1 MRSFSYTEMKI
12 NISAKNRS
20 DVFAP
25 IFNNITGRFTVNC
38 VTNNKVLE
46 NFNSEET
53 AESEAQ
59 LVPPMGAPAPG
70 ELVVNI
76 SAVNGSSIYSPV
88 FNNCTGS
95 LTINFFQVKTN
106 SPEKYIQ
113 VKVGETDDF
122 ILFIPLI
129 SYPTSSGR
137 DHHHHP
143 LPISPSSSVITLMT
157 FQVRR
162 QLMKTWINITRG
174 PDIISMVLKGLTDR
188 NISASFGFS
197 LRLKN
202 VTNICRTF
210 WKFPELKKG
219 HRSTQTCGLNMTC
232 NEDPREPGSA
242 APRAPGLKYTSSIKV
257 PVVSEETVASVNV
270 QIKWLTKVENKATKI
285 LITPPSQLTIIETD
299 KPIYKPGQTVKF
311 RIVSLDSS
319 FFTFNQV
326 FPTIELRD
334 PNSNRIGQWLNV
346 STNSG
351 LVDLSYP
358 LNSEA
363 TNGFYAIA
371 VWRNNLEALT
381 EQFEV
386 KDYVLPTFEVTV
398 QLPPVITVLDTNAT
412 LKVCAKYTYGKPV
425 SGVVKATVCHN
436 SISYLWSRPPRA
448 GAPNICQNYTMQTDR
463 SGCGQQVINLK
474 EFAIADSSYENVINV
489 QSEVEEHG
497 TGAVMKGSGSSSI
510 TNNMVM
516 LSYEDS
522 PTTFKPGMKYEGKIK
537 VTDTNSNPV
546 RRKSVYM
553 TLTYG
558 DNINTINTLITDDDG
573 IANFSLDTEPW
584 GLESVSLE
592 AHYEQTQRPVLYK
605 DKRFV
610 PYYPTAYLFIN
621 LKSSSKPFSCDTSTN
636 VVAEYLIHDRV
647 NQRSLTFFYMVMS
660 RGHLVQQGRLLVPV
674 SPGRLLIPVSQ
685 SREISGRVFVP
696 LTSMDKLPPVAQVV
710 LYTLLSSGEAVADSM
725 NYPVQP
731 CLTNKVSLN
740 FKSSSE
746 LPGDVTSLSLKAAPN
761 SLCSVR
767 AIDKSLLLLEPEK
780 ELTIDSVFNMLPV
793 QMLSGYSYKI
803 YEEDSIPCQKDS
815 PILIDKRVERSI
827 GYFPYG
833 KVDVYNVFRD
843 VGVKILTNADIRST
857 PVCPE
862 SLPFVKS
869 AVMREPALM
878 KMESAS
884 NSVLPNQ
891 PVVTIRKYFPETS
904 VIRGEVFTLK
914 ATVFN
919 YLKSCMMV
927 KVSVAKSKQ
936 FSTTPCKNCSYTCCL
951 CAEESWTFSWTI
963 TPKLL
968 GEVSVSVTAEA
979 VQTSVLCGKAAVTVP
994 QKGRIDTVIKTLLVL
1009 AEGTKQYKS
1018 YNVLLCPSGSA
1029 VEQSVSLTLP
1039 EIMVEGSA
1047 TASVSV
1053 LGDLM
1058 GRALQNL
1065 ASLLAMPYGCGEQ
1078 NMLRFAPN
1086 IFILQ
1091 YLESTNQLTP
1101 QILSTAQTY
1110 LVTGYQRE
1118 LTYKHTDG
1126 SYSAFGMSDASGNT
1140 WLTAFVMKS
1149 FGNAKRY
1156 IFIDQVFVDQAKSW
1170 LGQQQQANGCFA
1182 SVGQLFHL
1190 DMKGGVNDEVT
1201 LTAYITAAMLELNYT
1216 VTDPVVNNGLTCLRN
1231 AFTQVT
1237 STYTKA
1243 LLFYTFTLAGDHGM
1257 RNTLISGLNAVA
1269 IVSGGGRH
1277 WSRSSTGSVTD
1288 SLEVEMTSYVLL
1300 ALMSGPE
1307 LPGFGLGY
1315 SISIVRWLSQQQN
1328 SFGGFASTQ
1337 DTVVALQ
1344 ALAKYSYATYS
1355 PAGSVNVTITSPS
1368 GLINTFTIN
1377 QSNRLLYQEREL
1389 QEVLGDYDVKA
1400 EGKGCV
1406 YVQFTLS
1413 YNIPP
1418 PPDNS
1423 SFSILASASG
1433 NCRVP
1438 NPSLEVTVTVMYNG
1452 KRPNTNMVVIEVK
1465 PLSGFEADVTSVA
1478 LVNGE
1483 SKLADGAV
1491 KRVDQIEGN
1500 VIIYLDGLTKGQE
1513 KTYTLTITEVDLVNH
1528 LKPAVVKV
1536 YDYYETS
1543 DMAVTDY
1550 FSPCPFHF
1558 YLLAVTS
1565 QTVGGTTE
1573 TLCVTVNHHEPVS
1586 MEVNLEYNQNS
1597 VTLLTETSIN
1607 EEYYRC
1613 VPFQVPVVILEL
1625 VASINIQIKG
1635 SETFLNKT
1643 TQILITPPT
1652 QVTLVQTDKP
1662 IYKPGQTVKF
1672 RIVSLDTDFLTYEQ
1686 TDPNSNRIGQWT
1698 NVATSS
1704 GLVDLS
1710 YPLNCEATKG
1720 VYIITVWD
1728 IKYKEVTQ
1736 TFEVKDYVLPTF
1748 EVTVELPPVITI
1760 LDTKATLKVCAKCSY
1775 GKPVRGTVKTT
1786 VCHNSYTTPDICR
1799 NYTMMTDET
1808 GCGIEI
1814 IDLTE
1819 YALSDSRYEA
1829 SIIAHSEVKEDGTGV
1844 ILTGSGSSTL
1854 TSHIGSLSFEDSL
1867 TIFKP
1872 RMTYEGKIKVT
1883 CPKSRPMKR
1892 KVVYLTV
1899 TCAANKSSVLKLLT
1913 NHKGIA
1919 KFSLDTEPWG
1929 LERVSLQAQY
1939 EMRTRSE
1946 HTDNQLTPQKPTA
1959 NLWLQPFYS
1968 KSQSFIKLRRCST
1981 TFRCNR
1987 KAVIRAQYMINSTIS
2002 PHQDTINFFYM
2013 VMNKGHLVQQGRIT
2027 KAINPGTVLPSGE
2040 VLADSMNYPVKRCL
2054 VNKVSLKFSPS
2065 PELPGDQASLLL
2077 KAAPGSLCS
2086 VKAIDKSLLL
2096 LQPEKEL
2103 SIQSVFNVLPVQ
2115 TLSGYPH
2122 SIYEEDSS
2130 PCWKNPP
2137 IWNIPYAAQTSKS
2150 LGYFLNVG
2158 KVDVYSTFKGIGVK
2172 VLTNAEVQKPSD
2184 CLGSLWHITDAE
2196 AKEAPDVLN
2205 KGTTSD
2211 DSSSDQPV
2219 VTIGKKYFPETWI
2232 WDLVPVRCACG
2243 FILFSFYNSV
2253 QSGVTAINKT
2263 VPDSITTW
2271 QADAFCTSPVGFG
2284 VAPKTELIAFQPFFV
2299 SLTMP
2304 SSVIRGEVFTLKATV
2319 FNYLKS
2325 CMMVKVT
2332 LARSKQFK
2340 AQQCK
2345 NCSYTKC
2352 LCADESR
2359 TFSWT
2364 ITPHVLG
2371 EIRFNVTAEAVQST
2385 KLCGKKAVIVPEKGH
2400 IDTVI
2405 NTLLVLTEGTKQ
2417 YKSYNELLCPSDD
2430 VIEKTVSVTLPEEF
2444 VEGSAIASVSVLG
2457 DPMGRALQNLA
2468 SLLAM
2473 PYGCGE
2479 QNMLRFAPNIFI
2491 LQYLES
2497 TDQLTPEILSTAQT
2511 YLVKG
2516 YQRELNYIHIDGSYS
2531 AFGMSDASGNTW
2543 LTAFVMKSF
2552 GNAKRYIFI
2561 DQVFVD
2567 QAKSWLEQ
2575 HQQENGCFASVGQLI
2590 HTDMEGG
2597 VNDELTLSAYIT
2609 AAMLELNYTVTD
2621 PVLDNGLTC
2630 LRNTYTHMNSNYAK
2644 ALLFYTFT
2652 LAGDQGMRNTLIS
2665 DLDAVAIVSGGGRHW
2680 SRTDGSVTDSLEVE
2694 MTSYVLL
2701 ALMSGPELP
2710 GFDLDYSA
2718 SIVQWLSQQQN
2729 AFGGF
2734 VSTQD
2739 TVVALQALTK
2749 YSYATYSSEGS
2760 VTVTITSPSRLI
2772 NTFTINQS
2780 NRLLYQERE
2789 LQEVPGHY
2797 NVKAEGKGCVY
2808 VQFNL
2813 HYNIPSPSDDSS
2825 FTISASAPGN
2835 CRVPNPSLD
2844 VIITV
2849 TYYGERLETNMVVI
2863 DVKPLSGF
2871 SVDATSVQLVNCNT
2885 NSTDGAVKRVD
2896 QIKGNTIIYVNG
2908 LINGEEK
2915 VYTMALVQELPVQ
2928 KLQPAVVE
2936 VYDYYE
2942 TGERASADYISPC
2955 QVQ

>member
-1 MRSFSYTEMKI
+1 MTLNKYTNTSESEKDKDTNTSQYEKDKDTNTSQYEKDKDTNTSQYEKDKDTYTSESEKDKDTNTSQYEI
-12 NISAKNRS
+12 DKYTNTSESEKDKDTYTSESEKDKDTNTSESENDKDTNTSEYEIDKYTNTSEFEKDKDTNTSQYEKDKDTYTPESEKNKDTDTS
-20 DVFAP
+20 ESEKNKDTDTSESEKDKDTDTSESEKDKDTDTSESEKNKDTDTSESKKDKDTPESKKDKDTDTPESEKDKDTDAP
-25 IFNNITGRFTVNC
+25 
-38 VTNNKVLE
+38 E
-46 NFNSEET
+46 SEEDT
-53 AESEAQ
+53 DTPESEKDTD
-59 LVPPMGAPAPG
+59 APESEKDKDTDTPESEKDKDTPESKKDKDTPESKKDKDTDTPESKKDKDTGTPESKKDKDTDTPESEKDKDTYTPESEKDKDTDTPESEKDTDTPESEEDTDTPESEKDTDAP
-70 ELVVNI
+70 ESEKDKDTDTPESEKDTDTPESEKDTDTPESEEDTDTPESEKDTDAPESEKDKDTDTPESEKDKDTDTPESEKDKDTDTPEFEKDKDIDTPESEKDKDTDTPESEKDKDTPESKKDKDTN
-76 SAVNGSSIYSPV
+76 
-88 FNNCTGS
+88 
-95 LTINFFQVKTN
+95 TIESKKDKDIDTPESEKDKDTDTPESEKDKDTDTPESEKDKDTDTPESEKDKDTDTPEFEKDKDNDTPESEKDKDTDTSESEKDKDTPESEKDKDTD
-106 SPEKYIQ
+106 SPEFEKD
-113 VKVGETDDF
+113 KDTD
-122 ILFIPLI
+122 
-129 SYPTSSGR
+129 T
-137 DHHHHP
+137 
-143 LPISPSSSVITLMT
+143 
-157 FQVRR
+157 
-162 QLMKTWINITRG
+162 
-174 PDIISMVLKGLTDR
+174 
-188 NISASFGFS
+188 
-197 LRLKN
+197 
-202 VTNICRTF
+202 
-210 WKFPELKKG
+210 PELEKDTDTPESEK
-219 HRSTQTCGLNMTC
+219 
-232 NEDPREPGSA
+232 DID
-242 APRAPGLKYTSSIKV
+242 APESEKDKDTDTPESEKEKDTDTPESEKDKDTDTPESEKDTDTPESEKDTDTDIPESEKDTDIPESEKDKDTDTPESEKDTDTPESEKDKDTDTPESEKDTDTDTPESEKDKDTDTPESEKDTDTPESEKDKDTDTPESEKDTDTDTPESEKDKDTDTPDSEKDKDTDTPESEKDTDTPESEKDTDAPE
-257 PVVSEETVASVNV
+257 SEKDKDTD
-270 QIKWLTKVENKATKI
+270 
-285 LITPPSQLTIIETD
+285 TPESEKDTDAPESEKDKDTDTPESEKDKDNDAPESEKDKDTDTPESEKDKDTDTPESEKDKDTPESEKDKDTDTPESEKEKDTPESEKDTDTPESEKDTDTPESEKDTDTPESEKDTDAPESEKDKDTDTPESEKDTDTPESEKDTDTPESEKDADTPESEKDTDTPESEKDKDTD
-299 KPIYKPGQTVKF
+299 KKDKDTP
-311 RIVSLDSS
+311 
-319 FFTFNQV
+319 
-326 FPTIELRD
+326 E
-334 PNSNRIGQWLNV
+334 
-346 STNSG
+346 
-351 LVDLSYP
+351 
-358 LNSEA
+358 SE
-363 TNGFYAIA
+363 
-371 VWRNNLEALT
+371 
-381 EQFEV
+381 
-386 KDYVLPTFEVTV
+386 KD
-398 QLPPVITVLDTNAT
+398 
-412 LKVCAKYTYGKPV
+412 
-425 SGVVKATVCHN
+425 
-436 SISYLWSRPPRA
+436 
-448 GAPNICQNYTMQTDR
+448 
-463 SGCGQQVINLK
+463 
-474 EFAIADSSYENVINV
+474 
-489 QSEVEEHG
+489 
-497 TGAVMKGSGSSSI
+497 
-510 TNNMVM
+510 
-516 LSYEDS
+516 
-522 PTTFKPGMKYEGKIK
+522 
-537 VTDTNSNPV
+537 TDTPESE
-546 RRKSVYM
+546 K
-553 TLTYG
+553 
-558 DNINTINTLITDDDG
+558 DTDTPE
-573 IANFSLDTEPW
+573 SEKDTDTP
-584 GLESVSLE
+584 ESE
-592 AHYEQTQRPVLYK
+592 NDK
-605 DKRFV
+605 D
-610 PYYPTAYLFIN
+610 T
-621 LKSSSKPFSCDTSTN
+621 DTP
-636 VVAEYLIHDRV
+636 E
-647 NQRSLTFFYMVMS
+647 
-660 RGHLVQQGRLLVPV
+660 
-674 SPGRLLIPVSQ
+674 
-685 SREISGRVFVP
+685 
-696 LTSMDKLPPVAQVV
+696 
-710 LYTLLSSGEAVADSM
+710 
-725 NYPVQP
+725 
-731 CLTNKVSLN
+731 
-740 FKSSSE
+740 SE
-746 LPGDVTSLSLKAAPN
+746 KDIDTPESEKDTDTPESEKDTDTPESEKDTDTPESEKDTDTPESEKDTDAPE
-761 SLCSVR
+761 S
-767 AIDKSLLLLEPEK
+767 EK
-780 ELTIDSVFNMLPV
+780 E
-793 QMLSGYSYKI
+793 K
-803 YEEDSIPCQKDS
+803 
-815 PILIDKRVERSI
+815 
-827 GYFPYG
+827 
-833 KVDVYNVFRD
+833 
-843 VGVKILTNADIRST
+843 
-857 PVCPE
+857 
-862 SLPFVKS
+862 
-869 AVMREPALM
+869 
-878 KMESAS
+878 
-884 NSVLPNQ
+884 
-891 PVVTIRKYFPETS
+891 
-904 VIRGEVFTLK
+904 
-914 ATVFN
+914 
-919 YLKSCMMV
+919 
-927 KVSVAKSKQ
+927 
-936 FSTTPCKNCSYTCCL
+936 
-951 CAEESWTFSWTI
+951 
-963 TPKLL
+963 
-968 GEVSVSVTAEA
+968 
-979 VQTSVLCGKAAVTVP
+979 
-994 QKGRIDTVIKTLLVL
+994 
-1009 AEGTKQYKS
+1009 
-1018 YNVLLCPSGSA
+1018 
-1029 VEQSVSLTLP
+1029 
-1039 EIMVEGSA
+1039 EI
-1047 TASVSV
+1047 
-1053 LGDLM
+1053 
-1058 GRALQNL
+1058 
-1065 ASLLAMPYGCGEQ
+1065 
-1078 NMLRFAPN
+1078 
-1086 IFILQ
+1086 
-1091 YLESTNQLTP
+1091 
-1101 QILSTAQTY
+1101 
-1110 LVTGYQRE
+1110 
-1118 LTYKHTDG
+1118 
-1126 SYSAFGMSDASGNT
+1126 
-1140 WLTAFVMKS
+1140 
-1149 FGNAKRY
+1149 
-1156 IFIDQVFVDQAKSW
+1156 
-1170 LGQQQQANGCFA
+1170 
-1182 SVGQLFHL
+1182 
-1190 DMKGGVNDEVT
+1190 
-1201 LTAYITAAMLELNYT
+1201 
-1216 VTDPVVNNGLTCLRN
+1216 
-1231 AFTQVT
+1231 
-1237 STYTKA
+1237 
-1243 LLFYTFTLAGDHGM
+1243 
-1257 RNTLISGLNAVA
+1257 
-1269 IVSGGGRH
+1269 
-1277 WSRSSTGSVTD
+1277 
-1288 SLEVEMTSYVLL
+1288 
-1300 ALMSGPE
+1300 
-1307 LPGFGLGY
+1307 
-1315 SISIVRWLSQQQN
+1315 
-1328 SFGGFASTQ
+1328 
-1337 DTVVALQ
+1337 
-1344 ALAKYSYATYS
+1344 
-1355 PAGSVNVTITSPS
+1355 
-1368 GLINTFTIN
+1368 
-1377 QSNRLLYQEREL
+1377 
-1389 QEVLGDYDVKA
+1389 
-1400 EGKGCV
+1400 
-1406 YVQFTLS
+1406 
-1413 YNIPP
+1413 
-1418 PPDNS
+1418 
-1423 SFSILASASG
+1423 
-1433 NCRVP
+1433 
-1438 NPSLEVTVTVMYNG
+1438 
-1452 KRPNTNMVVIEVK
+1452 
-1465 PLSGFEADVTSVA
+1465 
-1478 LVNGE
+1478 
-1483 SKLADGAV
+1483 
-1491 KRVDQIEGN
+1491 
-1500 VIIYLDGLTKGQE
+1500 
-1513 KTYTLTITEVDLVNH
+1513 
-1528 LKPAVVKV
+1528 
-1536 YDYYETS
+1536 
-1543 DMAVTDY
+1543 
-1550 FSPCPFHF
+1550 F

-1686 TDPNSNRIGQWT
+1686 TFPTIEVQDPNSNRIGQWT

-2027 KAINPGTVLPSGE
+2027 KAINPGTEHKGNLVLTLENMLKVSPVAQVVLYTVLPSGE

-2232 WDLVPVRCACG
+2232 WDLVPV
-2243 FILFSFYNSV
+2243 S

-2621 PVLDNGLTC
+2621 PVVDNGLTC

-2780 NRLLYQERE
+2780 NRLLYQEHE